1 MKTLDKWV
9 DVRKKQTREV
19 TDMTVTIVKDE
30 SLNSYITLKEVNDLT
45 KPHKIPVNGRWI
57 TKLDKNYTILEYTP
71 LDKLYNVRVHI
82 NDKEQILEYYFDIIL
97 QNEIRKIEGKDIP
110 FYNDLYLDVIY
121 YQKVATQTDNF
132 ILLDDRDELK
142 DALNDGK
149 IDQEE
154 YDLAYEVANSLM
166 EELLTNNNIF
176 VNRGLKDYYKYRK
189 NKVKG
194 RDRKKS
200 PSKN

>member
-82 NDKEQILEYYFDIIL
+82 NDKEQILEYYFNIIL

-194 RDRKKS
+194 S
-200 PSKN
+200 LN

>member
-57 TKLDKNYTILEYTP
+57 TKLDKNYTMLEYTP

-194 RDRKKS
+194 S
-200 PSKN
+200 LN

>member
-121 YQKVATQTDNF
+121 YQKVATQIDNF

-194 RDRKKS
+194 S
-200 PSKN
+200 LN

>member
-1 MKTLDKWV
+1 MRMKTLDKGV

-194 RDRKKS
+194 S
-200 PSKN
+200 LN

>member
-71 LDKLYNVRVHI
+71 LDKLYNVRIHI

-194 RDRKKS
+194 S
-200 PSKN
+200 LN